1 ANKVPV
7 KNGSTNML
15 KNHFYNKDYITQR
28 FEKAKAEIGKKRIPV
43 FYKQELA
50 TDVTNTKTYG
60 IEMKP
65 LNKFKP
71 QMFSSRGKG
80 KEYKKYKA
88 VEYTGTTKVNGEER
102 DISRRV
108 FQRIDIDYKRI
119 DLDSGMTNF
128 QLMKK
133 GRAPIWKDGTV
144 IE

>member
-1 ANKVPV
+1 EDVGIMYVTGYASTSFVPMAGQVGRGTKGISVLKAANKVPV

-65 LNKFKP
+65 LHEVKP
-71 QMFSSRGKG
+71 QMFLGRDVGEVKRLIPGTPGKVTGGSS
-80 KEYKKYKA
+80 A
-88 VEYTGTTKVNGEER
+88 
-102 DISRRV
+102 
-108 FQRIDIDYKRI
+108 
-119 DLDSGMTNF
+119 
-128 QLMKK
+128 
-133 GRAPIWKDGTV
+133 
-144 IE
+144 